1 MTEQIKRELKTFA
14 QYFAIALVAGV
25 GAFVTFMPEAGEGE
39 FAVAV
44 NIKEAWR
51 NYQPVMRAWL
61 VGFAFLGVI
70 RLLLIHIIR
79 HRRKH
84 S

>member
-14 QYFAIALVAGV
+14 HYLAFALVAGV
-25 GAFVTFMPEAGEGE
+25 GAFLTSMPDAGEGE

-51 NYQPVMRAWL
+51 NYEPVLRAWL
-61 VGFAFLGVI
+61 SGFALLAAI
-70 RLLLIHIIR
+70 RLLLVYVIR
-79 HRRKH
+79 HRREH
-84 S
+84 R